1 MLIHGEHTS
10 SAVSYANTGAF
21 DQDFGGEIHVSEDY
35 LNTTIYGNA
44 WKAFKLETPYG
55 VTEKTKL
62 RFQFE
67 VIDEAEGHALCLEDN
82 LDENPFAGKNVRC
95 IMVAGRQYNNW
106 SHVVRENIAFQR
118 PAHHNFDLTSGST
131 LGLAEM
137 AVDGNMNTYTN
148 TGLPD
153 NNEEET
159 DFHVDIDPGF
169 LVTEVKIY
177 NRIDAFI
184 ERLKHFTIY
193 VKNNDIEE
201 SVLFSKTFTEV
212 PVDGV
217 IHLKEIE
224 FNIDL
229 VSPHGL
235 KCGMAINNI
244 GSESGFPQMI
254 GEFEVYGKPIP
265 NNVQTFDFHVGDLFP
280 EFGSQISYIVLIQD
294 NDERQFQGKSTFS
307 NITIYESDESEKIYT
322 RPMVGSQYFMYEI
335 SICVLL

>member
-1 MLIHGEHTS
+1 
-10 SAVSYANTGAF
+10 
-21 DQDFGGEIHVSEDY
+21 
-35 LNTTIYGNA
+35 
-44 WKAFKLETPYG
+44 
-55 VTEKTKL
+55 
-62 RFQFE
+62 
-67 VIDEAEGHALCLEDN
+67 
-82 LDENPFAGKNVRC
+82 
-95 IMVAGRQYNNW
+95 MVAGRQYNNW

-131 LGLAEM
+131 LGLAEK

-201 SVLFSKTFTEV
+201 SVLFSKTFTEA

-229 VSPHGL
+229 VSPEGL

-244 GSESGFPQMI
+244 GSESGFPHMI

-265 NNVQTFDFHVGDLFP
+265 SNVQTFDFHVGDLFP

-307 NITIYESDESEKIYT
+307 NITVYESDESEETYT
-322 RPMVGSQYFMYEI
+322 RPMVGSQYSIYEI
-335 SICVLL
+335 SIFCVLL